1 MAFGRR
7 GEQSGTSAAI
17 SSPARSRGGWL
28 AYPAAIVAAGA
39 TAWLIM
45 VAMSFVPA
53 FNASRTPVGVIAG
66 PALIAA
72 LNIAIVSALMMA
84 VVDLVLSLSRF
95 RRLWLYCVAVACT
108 VYAFCLWIGSVG
120 GVAPSPVLYIGMAL
134 IPAGIGGAVLGHFRR
149 GAAGR

>member
-7 GEQSGTSAAI
+7 LQPLDTPAAAG
-17 SSPARSRGGWL
+17 PAARSAGRWL
-28 AYPAAIVAAGA
+28 AWPTAILAVGA
-39 TAWLIM
+39 SAWLIM
-45 VAMSFVPA
+45 IAMSLVPA

-72 LNIAIVSALMMA
+72 LNIAIVSAVMMA

-95 RRLWLYCVAVACT
+95 RRLWLYCVAVACL

-120 GVAPSPVLYIGMAL
+120 GVAPSPILYIGMAL

-149 GAAGR
+149 G